1 MYGLFSKFGANSLN
15 AKHYWKVAAGLVL
28 ATVLTAVLGGWA
40 SRQAPEFYQALIK
53 PSWAPSPQVFAPVW
67 TVLYFMMALAAC
79 LIIKAKAP
87 QAARLE
93 LSLYA
98 LQLVLNALWSWLFFQ
113 WHLGAAAFIEVVA
126 LSAVV
131 MLTTYVFWRVRPWA
145 GLLLLPY
152 LAWLLF
158 ASALTFSVWQL
169 NPALL

>member
-1 MYGLFSKFGANSLN
+1 M
-15 AKHYWKVAAGLVL
+15 VVL

-40 SRQAPEFYQALIK
+40 SRQAPEFYQALTK
-53 PSWAPSPQVFAPVW
+53 PSWAPPPHVFAPVW
-67 TVLYFMMALAAC
+67 TLLYIMMAFATC
-79 LIIKAKAP
+79 LVIKVKGVR
-87 QAARLE
+87 AARFE

-113 WHLGAAAFIEVVA
+113 WHLGAAAFIEVIA
-126 LSAVV
+126 LCAVV
-131 MLTTYVFWRVRPWA
+131 TLTTYAFWRVRPWA